1 MSLTVLAEALR
12 RKPYDLV
19 STDLFDT
26 VLLRDRTIE
35 AERLAEVCR
44 LVGPLLGVDS
54 DVLTR
59 LRWSLQSTAY
69 TAVAIE
75 RPWGEASLAAIC
87 TTMAQTLGRDDNA
100 AQLLRKAEVDV
111 EITHL
116 RPNRPLLRLFEEL
129 ADSGFRIVGVSDT
142 YLGQDD
148 LRRILESVVGRHPL
162 GAVYSSADLG
172 LTKQAGAV
180 FAAVADRENVA
191 ADRILHIGD
200 SHQVD
205 VLMARQASWNAV
217 HIPRNA
223 IGRARKTV
231 GKILAVPVKV
241 RSWQ

>member
-1 MSLTVLAEALR
+1 VSLTVLAEALR

-26 VLLRDRTIE
+26 VLLRDHTIE
-35 AERLAEVCR
+35 AERMAEVCR
-44 LVGPLLGVDS
+44 LVSPLLGVDS

-59 LRWSLQSTAY
+59 LRWSLQSSAY
-69 TAVAIE
+69 RAVAIE
-75 RPWGEASLAAIC
+75 RPRGEASLAAIC
-87 TTMAQTLGRDDNA
+87 TTMAQALGRDDNA

-116 RPNRPLLRLFEEL
+116 RPNRRLLHLFEEL
-129 ADSGFRIVGVSDT
+129 ADSGLRVVGVSDT

-148 LRRILESVVGRHPL
+148 LRRILDSVVGRHPL

-191 ADRILHIGD
+191 GDRILHIGD
-200 SHQVD
+200 SHPVD
-205 VLMARQASWNAV
+205 VLMAHQASWNAV
-217 HIPRNA
+217 HLPRNA
-223 IGRARKTV
+223 VGRARKTV
-231 GKILAVPVKV
+231 GKILAVPLKL

>member
-1 MSLTVLAEALR
+1 VSLTVLAETLR
-12 RKPYDLV
+12 DKPYDVV

-26 VLLRDRTIE
+26 VLLRDHTIE
-35 AERLAEVCR
+35 AERLTQVCR
-44 LVGPLLGVDS
+44 RVGPVLGVDS

-59 LRWSLQSTAY
+59 LRWSLQSSAY
-69 TAVAIE
+69 RAVAIE

-87 TTMAQTLGRDDNA
+87 MTMAQALGRDDNA
-100 AQLLRKAEVDV
+100 GQLLREAEVDV

-116 RPNRPLLRLFEEL
+116 RPNRPLLHLLDQL
-129 ADSGFRIVGVSDT
+129 ADSGLRVVGVSDT

-148 LRRILESVVGRHPL
+148 LRRILDTVVGRHPL

-180 FAAVADRENVA
+180 YAAVADRENVA

-217 HIPRNA
+217 HLPRNA
-223 IGRARKTV
+223 MGRARKTV
-231 GKILAVPVKV
+231 GKILAIPVKV

>member
-1 MSLTVLAEALR
+1 VSLTVLVETLR

-19 STDLFDT
+19 STDIFDT
-26 VLLRDRTIE
+26 VLLRDHTIG
-35 AERLAEVCR
+35 AQRLAEVCR
-44 LVGPLLGVDS
+44 RVGPLLGVDS

-59 LRWSLQSTAY
+59 LRWSLHSSAY
-69 TAVAIE
+69 RAVAIE

-87 TTMAQTLGRDDNA
+87 TTMAQALGRDDYA
-100 AQLLRKAEVDV
+100 AQLLRQAEVDV

-116 RPNRPLLRLFEEL
+116 RPNRRLLHLLDQL
-129 ADSGFRIVGVSDT
+129 ADSGLRVVGVSDT

-148 LRRILESVVGRHPL
+148 LRRILDSVVGRHPL
-162 GAVYSSADLG
+162 VAVYSSADLG

-180 FAAVADRENVA
+180 YAAVADREAVA

-217 HIPRNA
+217 HLPRNA
-223 IGRARKTV
+223 MGRARKTV